1 MARYTY
7 HNQMYD
13 FQGRAFG
20 PVGVYSNATAAKA
33 VARALVYVQPEIMQ
47 IRISRCL
54 DHTYEFKPYAIVY
67 MNIVTDKAKT
77 SRRKVF

>member
-1 MARYTY
+1 MPKYVY

-13 FQGRAFG
+13 FQGRAIG
-20 PVGVYSNATAAKA
+20 PVGVYKNALTARA
-33 VARALVYVQPEIMQ
+33 VAMVHVYMQPQVMQ

-54 DHTYEFKPYAIVY
+54 DHTYEFKPYMIVY
-67 MNIVTDKAKT
+67 MNIVTNKAMT

>member
-13 FQGRAFG
+13 FQGREIG
-20 PVGVYSNATAAKA
+20 LPDVYTTALAAQKIA
-33 VARALVYVQPEIMQ
+33 GLHVYCDPTIMH

-54 DHTYEFKPYAIVY
+54 EHTYEFKPYAIVY
-67 MNIVTDKAKT
+67 MNIVADKPVSSK
-77 SRRKVF
+77 RRIF